1 MFDEAFPN
9 ELKEDLQVVLAVFPK
24 SFNSNSLSFCSQE
37 MVIYLLHGCLIRFP
51 YRIYFDEIPQSIIDR
66 LSFRQ
71 KEILYCIYSRSYDGY
86 IREKYLKKLFNYPLQ
101 EWMFPFVV
109 KLSDE
114 YVYEIIVVIYNLLKV
129 RNNVDLKEFC
139 LENKLVIHKSYLKM
153 VAYWNEFYR
162 NKEACFRHY
171 VGRKLYRECFGY
183 CRRFEWGVENG
194 KNKIIT

>member
-1 MFDEAFPN
+1 
-9 ELKEDLQVVLAVFPK
+9 
-24 SFNSNSLSFCSQE
+24 
-37 MVIYLLHGCLIRFP
+37 
-51 YRIYFDEIPQSIIDR
+51 
-66 LSFRQ
+66 
-71 KEILYCIYSRSYDGY
+71 
-86 IREKYLKKLFNYPLQ
+86 
-101 EWMFPFVV
+101 MFPFVV

-162 NKEACFRHY
+162 NKEAYFRHY

-183 CRRFEWGVENG
+183 YRRFERGVENG
-194 KNKIIT
+194 